1 MGPVWL
7 VDSVKVVPNADAAL
21 QAMKTLAVDKMAIIE
36 QNDIK
41 TKMPKVFVSDS
52 LDSIS
57 LLSAKTDRLSYQVNL
72 SSERLAIF
80 SEMYYP
86 RGWQLKFDGK
96 PQNILRVNYILRG
109 ALLPAGKYRI
119 DFSFEPKVVQRGTL
133 LRGTTLILFIV
144 LLFSWILNEQRKV
157 VRDN

>member
-41 TKMPKVFVSDS
+41 TQMPKVYVSDS

-57 LLSAKTDRLSYQVNL
+57 LISAKIDRLSYAVNL
-72 SSERLAIF
+72 SSKRLAIF

-86 RGWQLKFDGK
+86 MGWQLEIDGK
-96 PQNILRVNYILRG
+96 PQDILRVNYILRG

-133 LRGTTLILFIV
+133 LRLSLIHI
-144 LLFSWILNEQRKV
+144 
-157 VRDN
+157 